1 MIFFPVNRRCLIHTT
16 IIDSNI
22 VLSNR
27 CNAGQ
32 VFLEISKFF
41 PILALIVASA
51 AAQVNAD
58 ESPPPVGIS
67 LWQKICAPTK
77 GVLLNL
83 SGAIFSSM
91 NVPHV
96 VRI

>member
-1 MIFFPVNRRCLIHTT
+1 MRVK
-16 IIDSNI
+16 S
-22 VLSNR
+22 
-27 CNAGQ
+27 
-32 VFLEISKFF
+32 FLEISKFF

-83 SGAIFSSM
+83 SGAIFFKYECATCS
-91 NVPHV
+91 PHLK
-96 VRI
+96 